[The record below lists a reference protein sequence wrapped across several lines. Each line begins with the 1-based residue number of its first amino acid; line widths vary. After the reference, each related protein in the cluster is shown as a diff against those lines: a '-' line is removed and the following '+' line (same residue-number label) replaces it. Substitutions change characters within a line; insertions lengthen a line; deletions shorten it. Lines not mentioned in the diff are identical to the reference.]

1 MVQWY
6 SLFWSSDVV
15 SIVLSESSR
24 AALEY
29 AMRCDGGPKNTF

>member
-1 MVQWY
+1 
-6 SLFWSSDVV
+6 V

-29 AMRCDGGPKNTF
+29 AMRCDSGPKNTF